1 MTYPYRPASAK
12 TLSER
17 FLKHTHPMVRRAAC
31 ALLTRSPKHHVRN
44 RMAELIYHPEPGLNR
59 LALYYYR
66 FITDNDFVLSDLSR
80 IKKGSTSDL
89 AFVRNLPRF
98 YAIAAT
104 EDAGSAEALHDLL
117 TSRTAS
123 GSAKVTWHIS
133 KLLDLTKWY
142 KTTTVSIT

>member
-1 MTYPYRPASAK
+1 
-12 TLSER
+12 
-17 FLKHTHPMVRRAAC
+17 
-31 ALLTRSPKHHVRN
+31 
-44 RMAELIYHPEPGLNR
+44 MAELIYHPELGLSR

-66 FITDNDFVLSDLSR
+66 FITDKEFVLNDLRR

-89 AFVRNLPRF
+89 SFVRNLSRF

-117 TSRTAS
+117 SSRATS
-123 GSAKVTWHIS
+123 GSAKVTWHIN

-142 KTTTVSIT
+142 KTTTVSTT